1 VQGRGVPFQP
11 GETDGNDL
19 PIRRAFLLHSPDK
32 FPVNTLIKLG
42 VTEDVPMLMVISP
55 AKTLDFESPLA
66 TQQFTQPALLEK
78 SQLLI
83 DVARDLS
90 PAQIASLMGIS
101 DKLAHLNA
109 DRFNSWQ
116 PPFTLENAR
125 QAILAFKGDVYT
137 GLQAETFSDKDF
149 TFAQQHLRMLSGLYG
164 LLRPLDLM
172 QPYRLEMGIKLA
184 NPAAKD
190 LYGFW
195 GDLLTEKLNAALAEQ
210 GDDVLINLASDEY
223 FKAIKPKKLAG
234 RLIKPVFLD
243 EKNGKFKVISFY
255 AKKARG
261 LMSRYV
267 IQHRL
272 SKPEQLK
279 KFDVDGYFF
288 AAAESSEN
296 ELVFKR
302 HEQK

>member
-1 VQGRGVPFQP
+1 
-11 GETDGNDL
+11 
-19 PIRRAFLLHSPDK
+19 
-32 FPVNTLIKLG
+32 
-42 VTEDVPMLMVISP
+42 MLMVISP
-55 AKTLDFESPLA
+55 AKTLDYESPLA
-66 TQQFTQPALLEK
+66 TQRFTQPALLEK
-78 SQLLI
+78 SHQLI

-90 PAQIASLMGIS
+90 PAQISSLMGIS

-109 DRFNSWQ
+109 DRFNQWQ
-116 PPFTLENAR
+116 PPFSLENAR

-137 GLQAETFSDKDF
+137 GLQAETFSDNDF
-149 TFAQQHLRMLSGLYG
+149 DFAQQHLRMLSGLYG

-184 NPAAKD
+184 NPAGKD

-195 GDLLTEKLNAALAEQ
+195 GDLLTEKLNEAIAEQ

-223 FKAIKPKKLAG
+223 FKAIKPKKLNAE
-234 RLIKPVFLD
+234 LIKPVFLD

-267 IQHRL
+267 IQNRL
-272 SKPEQLK
+272 TKPAQLK
-279 KFDVDGYFF
+279 KFDVDGYFLDG
-288 AAAESSEN
+288 AESSEN

-302 HEQK
+302 REQK

>member
-1 VQGRGVPFQP
+1 
-11 GETDGNDL
+11 
-19 PIRRAFLLHSPDK
+19 
-32 FPVNTLIKLG
+32 
-42 VTEDVPMLMVISP
+42 MLMVISP
-55 AKTLDFESPLA
+55 AKTLDYESPLA
-66 TQQFTQPALLEK
+66 TSRFTQPALLEK
-78 SQLLI
+78 SQQLI

-109 DRFNSWQ
+109 DRFSQWQ
-116 PPFTLENAR
+116 PPFSPDNAR

-137 GLQAETFSDKDF
+137 GLQAETFSEADF
-149 TFAQQHLRMLSGLYG
+149 DFAQKHLRMLSGLYG

-184 NPAAKD
+184 NPAGKD
-190 LYGFW
+190 LYSFW
-195 GDLLTEKLNAALAEQ
+195 GDLLTQKLNDALAEQ

-223 FKAIKPKKLAG
+223 FKAIKPKQLNAE
-234 RLIKPVFLD
+234 LVKPMFLD

-267 IQHRL
+267 IEKRL
-272 SKPEQLK
+272 TKPTQLK

-288 AAAESSEN
+288 DAAESKGN

-302 HEQK
+302 REQ